1 VADASY
7 ASLRFTVIPQK
18 DEPVLSKRR
27 VEPEWLDLLPAHDSR
42 AARSRRDLARVNR
55 IMGHGRILGA
65 ALRRQCARAAPAIAE
80 LGAGDGTLL
89 LRAIARRPPR
99 RVVLVDRQP
108 VIDERTRARYGER
121 GISLEVHPAD
131 VFDWL
136 RDASGRFDAIV
147 ANLFLH
153 HFEDGALSE
162 LLSAAA
168 RRTDLLVACEPRR
181 GPMPLAGS
189 RMLGLL
195 GCNDVTRHDAF
206 VSVRAGFRGRELS
219 ALWPREQGW
228 ALEER
233 RAGLFSHYF
242 SARRSAPRSPA

>member
-1 VADASY
+1 ME
-7 ASLRFTVIPQK
+7 
-18 DEPVLSKRR
+18 EPVLSKRC
-27 VEPEWLDLLPAHDSR
+27 VEPEWLDTLPADDPR

-55 IMGHGRILGA
+55 IMGHAGILAA
-65 ALRRQCARAAPAIAE
+65 ALRRHGASAAPALAE
-80 LGAGDGTLL
+80 LGGGDGTLL
-89 LRAIARRPPR
+89 LRVTVRRPPR

-108 VIDERTRARYGER
+108 VVDERTRARYAER
-121 GISLEVHPAD
+121 GIALEVQAAD

-136 RDASGRFDAIV
+136 RGESGRFDAIV

-153 HFEDGALSE
+153 HFEDAALAE

-168 RRTDLLVACEPRR
+168 GRAALFVACEPRR
-181 GPMPLAGS
+181 APMPLAGS

-219 ALWPREQGW
+219 ALWPRERGW

-242 SARRSAPRSPA
+242 SARRAAAGSPA